1 MTNGEKVNSQ
11 ASQPNDY
18 TSFSC
23 AKETKE
29 SSGKTIVL
37 LYPLFRIVT
46 RLIFNRQIAKEM
58 DLTPTEV
65 VDLANIPLSSEV
77 TKGLVPAQV
86 DYVKESV
93 VEINEEL
100 SCVGQSLRA
109 VAANLADI
117 KSNIKPG
124 NWRAFLKSG
133 AINCSERFAV
143 DLVSAYTNWLGGSDI
158 EDKLLASL
166 TPRSLALMGGKG
178 VTDKER
184 QKVFDAVESGERMTE
199 ASVRVLVKGGRRK
212 AKSIL
217 PRTESEKLK
226 HLREKI
232 ETYKKVISNL
242 QDENKK
248 LSKLLSNREKIE
260 SLV

>member
-1 MTNGEKVNSQ
+1 
-11 ASQPNDY
+11 
-18 TSFSC
+18 
-23 AKETKE
+23 
-29 SSGKTIVL
+29 
-37 LYPLFRIVT
+37 
-46 RLIFNRQIAKEM
+46 M

-65 VDLANIPLSSEV
+65 VDLTSIALSSEV

-117 KSNIKPG
+117 KGNIKAG

-133 AINCSERFAV
+133 AINCSERFAI

-184 QKVFDAVESGERMTE
+184 QRVFEAVESGERMTE
-199 ASVRVLVKGGRRK
+199 AAVRVLVKGGKRK
-212 AKSIL
+212 PKNL
-217 PRTESEKLK
+217 PLRTESEKIKSLK
-226 HLREKI
+226 DKI
-232 ETYKKVISNL
+232 ETYKRVISNL
-242 QDENKK
+242 QEENKK
-248 LSKLLSNREKIE
+248 LSELITNRQKIE

>member
-1 MTNGEKVNSQ
+1 
-11 ASQPNDY
+11 
-18 TSFSC
+18 
-23 AKETKE
+23 
-29 SSGKTIVL
+29 
-37 LYPLFRIVT
+37 
-46 RLIFNRQIAKEM
+46 M

-65 VDLANIPLSSEV
+65 VELASISLNNEV

-86 DYVKESV
+86 EYVKESV

-109 VAANLADI
+109 VAANLSDI

-133 AINCSERFAV
+133 AINCSERFAI

-158 EDKLLASL
+158 DDNLLASL
-166 TPRSLALMGGKG
+166 TPRSLALMGSKG

-184 QKVFDAVESGERMTE
+184 QKVFQAVVSGERVTE
-199 ASVRVLVKGGRRK
+199 ATVRVLIKGGKRRP
-212 AKSIL
+212 KSS
-217 PRTESEKLK
+217 PQRSESEKIKLLK
-226 HLREKI
+226 ERI
-232 ETYKKVISNL
+232 ETYKKLINNL

-248 LSKLLSNREKIE
+248 LTNLLSNRDK
-260 SLV
+260 LVP

>member
-1 MTNGEKVNSQ
+1 
-11 ASQPNDY
+11 
-18 TSFSC
+18 
-23 AKETKE
+23 
-29 SSGKTIVL
+29 
-37 LYPLFRIVT
+37 
-46 RLIFNRQIAKEM
+46 M
-58 DLTPTEV
+58 DLSPTEV
-65 VDLANIPLSSEV
+65 VDLANIALSNEV
-77 TKGLVPAQV
+77 TRGLVPAQV
-86 DYVKESV
+86 EYVKESV

-109 VAANLADI
+109 VAANLSDI

-158 EDKLLASL
+158 DDNLLASL
-166 TPRSLALMGGKG
+166 TPRSLALMGSKG

-184 QKVFDAVESGERMTE
+184 QRVFEAVENGERMTE
-199 ASVRVLVKGGRRK
+199 ATVRVLVKGNKKRVANSRK
-212 AKSIL
+212 K
-217 PRTESEKLK
+217 TESEKIKSLK
-226 HLREKI
+226 EKI
-232 ETYKKVISNL
+232 ETYKKLILNL

-248 LSKLLSNREKIE
+248 LSKLLSDRAKID

>member
-1 MTNGEKVNSQ
+1 MELS
-11 ASQPNDY
+11 
-18 TSFSC
+18 
-23 AKETKE
+23 
-29 SSGKTIVL
+29 
-37 LYPLFRIVT
+37 
-46 RLIFNRQIAKEM
+46 
-58 DLTPTEV
+58 PTEV
-65 VDLANIPLSSEV
+65 VDLAGISLNSEV

-86 DYVKESV
+86 EYVKESV

-109 VAANLADI
+109 VAANLSDI

-133 AINCSERFAV
+133 AINCSERFAI

-158 EDKLLASL
+158 DDNLLASL
-166 TPRSLALMGGKG
+166 TPRSLALMGSKG

-184 QKVFDAVESGERMTE
+184 QKVFQAVENGERMTE
-199 ASVRVLVKGGRRK
+199 AAVRVLVRGGKRK
-212 AKSIL
+212 AKTS
-217 PRTESEKLK
+217 PQKTESEKIK
-226 HLREKI
+226 SLRAKI
-232 ETYKKVISNL
+232 ETYKRVINNL
-242 QDENKK
+242 KDENKK

>member
-1 MTNGEKVNSQ
+1 M
-11 ASQPNDY
+11 Y
-18 TSFSC
+18 R
-23 AKETKE
+23 
-29 SSGKTIVL
+29 
-37 LYPLFRIVT
+37 LFRLGT
-46 RLIFNRQIAKEM
+46 RLIFGKHFTSLM
-58 DLTPTEV
+58 DISPTEV
-65 VDLANIPLSSEV
+65 VDLASISLGNEV
-77 TKGLVPAQV
+77 IKGLVPAQV
-86 DYVKESV
+86 EYVKESV

-109 VAANLADI
+109 VAANLSDI

-133 AINCSERFAV
+133 SINCSERFAI
-143 DLVSAYTNWLGGSDI
+143 DLVSAYTNWLGGADI
-158 EDKLLASL
+158 DDNLLASL

-184 QKVFDAVESGERMTE
+184 QKVFKAVESGERMTE
-199 ASVRVLVKGGRRK
+199 AAVRVLVKGGKRK
-212 AKSIL
+212 TRPKAIQ
-217 PRTESEKLK
+217 TESDKIKILK
-226 HLREKI
+226 EKI
-232 ETYKKVISNL
+232 EVYKKLINNL

>member
-1 MTNGEKVNSQ
+1 
-11 ASQPNDY
+11 
-18 TSFSC
+18 
-23 AKETKE
+23 
-29 SSGKTIVL
+29 
-37 LYPLFRIVT
+37 
-46 RLIFNRQIAKEM
+46 M
-58 DLTPTEV
+58 DLSPTEV
-65 VDLANIPLSSEV
+65 VDLASVPLNSEV

-86 DYVKESV
+86 EYVKESV

-133 AINCSERFAV
+133 AINCSERFAI

-158 EDKLLASL
+158 EDNLLASL

-184 QKVFDAVESGERMTE
+184 QKVFKAVENGERMTE
-199 ASVRVLVKGGRRK
+199 AAVRVLVKG
-212 AKSIL
+212 AKKKVSTYTKK
-217 PRTESEKLK
+217 TESDKIKSLK
-226 HLREKI
+226 EKI
-232 ETYKKVISNL
+232 IVYKKIINSL

-248 LSKLLSNREKIE
+248 LSIMLANREKFD
-260 SLV
+260 SFV

>member
-1 MTNGEKVNSQ
+1 
-11 ASQPNDY
+11 
-18 TSFSC
+18 
-23 AKETKE
+23 
-29 SSGKTIVL
+29 
-37 LYPLFRIVT
+37 
-46 RLIFNRQIAKEM
+46 M
-58 DLTPTEV
+58 DLSPTEV
-65 VDLANIPLSSEV
+65 VGLATIPLSNEV

-86 DYVKESV
+86 EYVKESV

-117 KSNIKPG
+117 KGNIKPG

-133 AINCSERFAV
+133 AINCSERFAI

-158 EDKLLASL
+158 DDNLLASL

-184 QKVFDAVESGERMTE
+184 QKVFEAVENGERMTE
-199 ASVRVLVKGGRRK
+199 AAVRVLVKGSK
-212 AKSIL
+212 KKLVSTSQ
-217 PRTESEKLK
+217 RTESEKIRSLK
-226 HLREKI
+226 EKI
-232 ETYKKVISNL
+232 ANYKKIIENL
-242 QDENKK
+242 EDENSK
-248 LSKLLSNREKIE
+248 LSKMLANREKIE

>member
-1 MTNGEKVNSQ
+1 MG
-11 ASQPNDY
+11 Y
-18 TSFSC
+18 
-23 AKETKE
+23 
-29 SSGKTIVL
+29 SSKPMEL
-37 LYPLFRIVT
+37 S
-46 RLIFNRQIAKEM
+46 
-58 DLTPTEV
+58 PTEV
-65 VDLANIPLSSEV
+65 VSLANNPLNSEV

-86 DYVKESV
+86 EYVKESV

-117 KSNIKPG
+117 KGNIKPG

-143 DLVSAYTNWLGGSDI
+143 DLVSAYTNWLSGSDI
-158 EDKLLASL
+158 DDDMLASL

-184 QKVFDAVESGERMTE
+184 QKVFEAVVNGERMTE
-199 ASVRVLVKGGRRK
+199 ATVRGLVKGKKKIASKVPQKTEGEK
-212 AKSIL
+212 IKS
-217 PRTESEKLK
+217 LK
-226 HLREKI
+226 EKI
-232 ETYKKVISNL
+232 ETCKKIINNL

-248 LSKLLSNREKIE
+248 LSKLLSNREKFE

>member
-1 MTNGEKVNSQ
+1 MELS
-11 ASQPNDY
+11 
-18 TSFSC
+18 
-23 AKETKE
+23 
-29 SSGKTIVL
+29 
-37 LYPLFRIVT
+37 
-46 RLIFNRQIAKEM
+46 
-58 DLTPTEV
+58 PTEV
-65 VDLANIPLSSEV
+65 VDLASIPLNAEV
-77 TKGLVPAQV
+77 TKGLVPAQIE
-86 DYVKESV
+86 YVKESV

-109 VAANLADI
+109 VAANLSDI

-133 AINCSERFAV
+133 AINCSERFAI

-158 EDKLLASL
+158 EDNLLASL
-166 TPRSLALMGGKG
+166 TPRSLALMGSKG

-184 QKVFDAVESGERMTE
+184 QKVFEAVENGERMTE
-199 ASVRVLVKGGRRK
+199 ATVRVLVKGNKKRRTSSHK
-212 AKSIL
+212 M
-217 PRTESEKLK
+217 TESEKIKSLQQ
-226 HLREKI
+226 KI
-232 ETYKKVISNL
+232 DTYKKIISNL

>member
-1 MTNGEKVNSQ
+1 
-11 ASQPNDY
+11 
-18 TSFSC
+18 
-23 AKETKE
+23 
-29 SSGKTIVL
+29 
-37 LYPLFRIVT
+37 
-46 RLIFNRQIAKEM
+46 M
-58 DLTPTEV
+58 DLSPTEV
-65 VDLANIPLSSEV
+65 VDLANIPLNSEV

-86 DYVKESV
+86 EYVKESV

-143 DLVSAYTNWLGGSDI
+143 DLVSAYTNWLGSSDI
-158 EDKLLASL
+158 EDNLLASL
-166 TPRSLALMGGKG
+166 TPRSLALMGSKG
-178 VTDKER
+178 VTEKER
-184 QKVFDAVESGERMTE
+184 QKVFEAVENGERMTE
-199 ASVRVLVKGGRRK
+199 AAVRVLVKGSRK
-212 AKSIL
+212 NVKIASRK
-217 PRTESEKLK
+217 TESEKIK
-226 HLREKI
+226 SLRKKI
-232 ETYKKVISNL
+232 ETYKKVINNL

-248 LSKLLSNREKIE
+248 LSILLTNREKID